1 MVLLYHLDNYLTLVL
16 TTIQIW
22 IFYIMV
28 QARKPTAQHPSLTM
42 KVGSEKGLEKKKGTQ
57 RNREIIN
64 KLLDIEYGS

>member
-1 MVLLYHLDNYLTLVL
+1 
-16 TTIQIW
+16 
-22 IFYIMV
+22 MV